1 MRQDLKLSKHR
12 YYELLHWC
20 LQYPE
25 WKKRLQAMS
34 FTPEAKI
41 DASENSKWIANRRT
55 EDLAAI
61 IAELSTNIDLVDRV
75 CREASEELY
84 PWLHLAVTKG
94 VGFQELKMV
103 KKIPCERDMFYDRR
117 RRFFWLLDKEK

>member
-1 MRQDLKLSKHR
+1 MRLDLKLSKHR

-25 WKKRLQAMS
+25 WKRKLQAMS
-34 FTPEAKI
+34 FTPESKNSI
-41 DASENSKWIANRRT
+41 PVNSKWVTNRRT

-61 IAELSTNIDLVDRV
+61 IAELSTNVELVERI

-84 PWLHLAVTKG
+84 PWLLPAVTNG
-94 VGFQELKMV
+94 MSFQELKMT
-103 KKIPCERDMFYDRR
+103 KGIPCERDMFYDRR
-117 RRFFWLLDKEK
+117 RKFFWLLDKEK